1 MTATIDLH
9 VAPMSCFR
17 LVTRRFSSDDSLLR
31 AVLDGVGVEPEEVED
46 PGLEVT
52 YAQLM
57 REFENLNRL
66 VGEHWLLE
74 VRELC
79 SATAQGALGLV
90 VSTAPTVGAAAQAF
104 ARYLNVYTPYQQASV
119 SRRPGGI
126 LLRHTPTRTMSS
138 GARRRID
145 EMLLM
150 VMGEMIAG
158 MLGARRT
165 EIRFEHPWIEPAHG
179 SQIEAALGAPVR
191 WGAGVNA
198 ILVPDGLLAVRSPL
212 ADPALHQAAIERLEQ
227 ARRATTAPATL
238 RVRLNRLLARSETGR
253 LSMPPTPWVSP
264 SARSRD
270 AWPMQA
276 STIATWS
283 TPSSSGERGGGS
295 IWVRFPER
303 KSANAWAFP
312 MPAVSVALCG
322 AGLKCKLDRE
332 ITGPPHPRLGSA
344 IDPLNWGSTGRCPG
358 SLVNR
363 LRATCGSPFVGLR
376 AIQSFASRFCPASA

>member
-1 MTATIDLH
+1 VRSGLAVSEARDMTATIDLH

-227 ARRATTAPATL
+227 ARRATTAPATM

-253 LSMPPTPWVSP
+253 LSIGDAANSLGLSQRTLTRRLADAGLNYRDMVDSELKRR
-264 SARSRD
+264 ARRWLDLGTLSRAEIGERLGFSD
-270 AWPMQA
+270 AGSFGRALRRWFKMQA
-276 STIATWS
+276 
-283 TPSSSGERGGGS
+283 
-295 IWVRFPER
+295 
-303 KSANAWAFP
+303 
-312 MPAVSVALCG
+312 
-322 AGLKCKLDRE
+322 
-332 ITGPPHPRLGSA
+332 
-344 IDPLNWGSTGRCPG
+344 
-358 SLVNR
+358 
-363 LRATCGSPFVGLR
+363 
-376 AIQSFASRFCPASA
+376 